1 MLYMYC
7 IQCAGVSSLPT
18 AATNGFTSSLS
29 QAYSQSATTVQ
40 SSTRPVS
47 ARSAGTEYLHP
58 SRSTIPPTP
67 PTRDRLRLEPYTDR
81 NGTRFGLV
89 GLWVLICWIL
99 HQL

>member
-1 MLYMYC
+1 
-7 IQCAGVSSLPT
+7 
-18 AATNGFTSSLS
+18 
-29 QAYSQSATTVQ
+29 
-40 SSTRPVS
+40 VS

-89 GLWVLICWIL
+89 GLLSFDLLDALSAVVVFSALVLCLGISDIQPVDVLSVSCDISFRKLDLLWPV
-99 HQL
+99 